1 MTELLIFA
9 VVGFIAQIINGSL
22 GMSYGTL
29 SVAMLL
35 TMGVPPEMASTSVH
49 ISKAVTGYASGA
61 SHWKL
66 GNVEKVLALKL
77 VASGIAG
84 GIVGAFVL
92 AWLPEGILRPL
103 IAVYLLVTGLTI
115 CLRGF
120 NQTSAKRKKYPVL
133 SLGAAGGF
141 VDAVGGGGW
150 GPVVTSTLLS
160 NGYNVRRTIGSVS
173 FAEAFVASAIT
184 IVLLS
189 HISFAEMNWNLVLGL
204 MIGGIIAA
212 PLAAD
217 LCNKLPVQRLT
228 FAVGSLVVALSV
240 FMLVGALL

>member
-1 MTELLIFA
+1 MSEILIFA
-9 VVGFIAQIINGSL
+9 IVGFIAQIINGSL

-35 TMGVPPEMASTSVH
+35 MMGVPPVMASTSVH
-49 ISKAVTGYASGA
+49 ISKAVTGYVSGV

-77 VASGIAG
+77 IVSGIAG
-84 GIVGAFVL
+84 GMVGALVL
-92 AWLPEGILRPL
+92 TWLPEGILRPL

-115 CLRGF
+115 CLRGL
-120 NQTSAKRKKYPVL
+120 NDVSGKRKKYPVL
-133 SLGAAGGF
+133 SLGAIGGF

-184 IVLLS
+184 VVLLF
-189 HISFAEMNWNLVLGL
+189 HISFASMNWYLVTGL
-204 MIGGIIAA
+204 MLGGIVAA
-212 PLAAD
+212 PLAAY
-217 LCNKLPVQRLT
+217 LCNRLPVQRLT
-228 FAVGSLVVALSV
+228 FAVGSLVVGLSL